1 MDELGALQW
10 DDIRFFLALARA
22 GSLSRAARALR
33 VEHSTVARRVT
44 SLETALALRLFDR
57 LASGWSLTAEGEELL
72 AQAGAVEAQILGLAR
87 IAREQDPMAG
97 RVRLSA
103 PPVLLAE
110 LLMPTVAALSVAH
123 PGLTIELEGSRREAD
138 MMRAEAD
145 IALRIGLPET
155 GDLIARRIAEIGYGL
170 YGAPGLPEGPAPRRW
185 IGFDD
190 SLPGL
195 AQKRWLEAEM
205 AGAEPAIRSNDMA
218 TMAQAARAG
227 LGLALL
233 PHFLGAADP
242 ALCAYPAH
250 QPAFSRPLYLILH
263 ADMRRAPRVRAVAD
277 ALVTD
282 LKARL
287 DPR

>member
-1 MDELGALQW
+1 MDALSALQW

-97 RVRLSA
+97 RVRISA

-110 LLMPTVAALSVAH
+110 LLMPTVAALSAAH
-123 PGLTIELEGSRREAD
+123 PRLTIDLEGSRREAD

-205 AGAEPAIRSNDMA
+205 EGAEPAICSNDMA

-233 PHFLGAADP
+233 PHFLGARDA
-242 ALCAYPAH
+242 ALCAYPAR

-277 ALVTD
+277 ALVAD

>member
-1 MDELGALQW
+1 MDELSALQW

-22 GSLSRAARALR
+22 GSLSRAARALQ

-57 LASGWSLTAEGEELL
+57 LAKGWSLTAEGEELL
-72 AQAGAVEAQILGLAR
+72 GKAATVEAQILGLAR

-110 LLMPTVAALSVAH
+110 LLMPTVAALSAAH

-145 IALRIGLPET
+145 IALRIGLPEA

-170 YGAPGLPEGPAPRRW
+170 YGAPGLTEGPRRW
-185 IGFDD
+185 ISFDD

-195 AQKRWLEAEM
+195 AQKHWLEAEM
-205 AGAEPAIRSNDMA
+205 AGAEPTIRSNDMA

-250 QPAFSRPLYLILH
+250 QSAFSRPLYLILH

>member
-1 MDELGALQW
+1 MDELAALQW

-72 AQAGAVEAQILGLAR
+72 AKAGAVEVQILGLAR

-97 RVRLSA
+97 RVRISA

-110 LLMPTVAALSVAH
+110 LLMPTVAALSATH
-123 PGLTIELEGSRREAD
+123 PGLTIDLEGSRREAD

-218 TMAQAARAG
+218 TMAQAARVG

-233 PHFLGAADP
+233 PHFLGATDA
-242 ALCAYPAH
+242 ALCAYRAR

-277 ALVTD
+277 ALVAD

>member
-1 MDELGALQW
+1 MDELAALQW

-72 AQAGAVEAQILGLAR
+72 AKAGAVEAQILGLAR

-97 RVRLSA
+97 RVRISA

-110 LLMPTVAALSVAH
+110 LLMPTVAALSAAH
-123 PGLTIELEGSRREAD
+123 PGLTIDLEGSRREAD

-155 GDLIARRIAEIGYGL
+155 GDLIARRITEIGYGL

-205 AGAEPAIRSNDMA
+205 EGAEPAIRSNDMA

-233 PHFLGAADP
+233 PHFLGATDA
-242 ALCAYPAH
+242 ALCAYPAR

-277 ALVTD
+277 ALVAD

>member
-1 MDELGALQW
+1 MDELAALQW

-72 AQAGAVEAQILGLAR
+72 AKAGAVEAQILGLAR

-97 RVRLSA
+97 RVRISA

-110 LLMPTVAALSVAH
+110 LLMPTVAALSAVH
-123 PGLTIELEGSRREAD
+123 PGLTIDLEGSRREAD

-170 YGAPGLPEGPAPRRW
+170 YGAPGLPDGPAPRRW

-205 AGAEPAIRSNDMA
+205 EGAEPAIRSNDMA

-233 PHFLGAADP
+233 PHFLGATDA
-242 ALCAYPAH
+242 ALCAYPAR

-263 ADMRRAPRVRAVAD
+263 TDMRRAPRVRAVAD
-277 ALVTD
+277 ALVAD
-282 LKARL
+282 LKTRL